1 MTPDQ
6 FVVDAIRT
14 ESRIESI
21 SLNPTFFHD
30 LTETIIALGSI
41 LDQIKKHTFYNKPYN
56 TDAIREN
63 LETAR
68 SNILLMVEDTDRDF
82 WIRDDQQ
89 MEVNVDP
96 RVFHAIVGITTEAVE
111 LLQALDIH
119 TKEIDKVNF
128 LEELGDI
135 DWYQGIGID
144 AVGGSFE
151 EVLERVI
158 AKLRVRY
165 PEKFSSENAINRDIA
180 KERKVLEG
188 SQENP

>member
-6 FVVDAIRT
+6 FVIDATRT
-14 ESRIESI
+14 ESRIKNI

-30 LTETIIALGSI
+30 LTETIIALGTI

-56 TDAIREN
+56 TESIREN
-63 LETAR
+63 LEVAR

-82 WIRDDQQ
+82 WLRDDQK
-89 MEVNVDP
+89 MEVDVDP

-119 TKEIDKVNF
+119 TKDIDKVNF
-128 LEELGDI
+128 LEELGDV
-135 DWYQGIGID
+135 DWYQAIGID
-144 AVGGSFE
+144 AVDGSFE
-151 EVLERVI
+151 QVLERVI
-158 AKLRVRY
+158 AKLRIRY
-165 PEKFSSENAINRDIA
+165 PDKFTSENAINRDLA
-180 KERKVLEG
+180 RERKVLEG